1 MSNDLTS
8 LRGVGPAIEEKL
20 TKLDVHNQID
30 LLFLMPIR
38 YEDRT
43 LVTPIGALSHDQ
55 QVLIQGRVLLT
66 NIVYRGRRT
75 LLSQLSD
82 DTGMVTLRFFSFS
95 NQQAKNLSRNT
106 LVRCFGR
113 VRKTATG
120 VEIIHPEYQ
129 IIDPDN
135 IPPLASTLT
144 PIYPSTKGLS
154 QGKLR
159 SMIKLALDSQ
169 LNSVEELLP
178 KEIADLL
185 HVMPL
190 GESLEEI
197 HSPPKTEQEEGFSPA
212 KLRLVTEEL
221 IANQLALKRI
231 KRTTQLNKAIAL
243 KNIKEKNNLIK
254 QLPFTLTNSQERVVR
269 EIEEDL
275 MVPRPM
281 MRLLQGDV
289 GSGKTVV
296 AALAIAI
303 AAGSNAQAAFMA
315 PTELLAEQHYNNLKV
330 WFDPLGIEVVLL
342 KSKLPAK
349 EKKQI
354 LGSIED
360 GTSSIIIGTHA
371 LFQGAVNYN
380 NLALVVVDEQHR
392 FGVDQRLSLMNKS
405 ISGSVPHQLIMTATP
420 IPRTLAMTAYG
431 DLDSSVINEL
441 PKGRGTIETVV
452 VSEEK
457 REGVVL
463 RVMDEIK
470 KNRQIYWV
478 CPLIEESE
486 ELNFEAVETTHK
498 NLKSKLKNCSIGLVH
513 GKLDSLKKTK
523 AMLDF
528 KKGKQDVLVA
538 TTVIEVG
545 VDVANASIM
554 VIENSERLG
563 LSQLHQLRG
572 RVGRGEHKSICILIY
587 KKPLSSMAKMRLSA
601 IRESNDGFYIS
612 EKDLEL
618 RGPGELLGTKQK
630 GIIGLKI
637 ADIARDAHLLPKI
650 NKLCADFEEN
660 YPKQAEKLIHRWVGN
675 QIEYRKV

>member
-1 MSNDLTS
+1 MPDDLTS
-8 LRGVGPAIEEKL
+8 LKGIGPAIAEKL
-20 TKLDVHNQID
+20 TKLDVHSQSD
-30 LLFLMPIR
+30 LMFLMPIR

-43 LVTPIGALSHDQ
+43 SITPIGALSHDQ
-55 QVLIQGRVLLT
+55 QVLIEGRVLLT

-95 NQQAKNLSRNT
+95 NQQAKNLARNT

-129 IIDPDN
+129 IINPDN
-135 IPPLASTLT
+135 IPPLDPTLT

-159 SMIKLALDSQ
+159 SIIKLALDSQ

-185 HVMPL
+185 EVMPL
-190 GESLEEI
+190 GEALRAVHNLPKEEQNF
-197 HSPPKTEQEEGFSPA
+197 PPA

-231 KRTTQLNKAIAL
+231 KKTTQSNKAIAL
-243 KNIKEKNNLIK
+243 KNTEEKNNLIK

-275 MVPRPM
+275 VLPRPM

-289 GSGKTVV
+289 GSGKTIV

-303 AAGSNAQAAFMA
+303 AAGSSAQAAFMA

-354 LGSIED
+354 LSSIEN
-360 GTSSIIIGTHA
+360 GTSSIVIGTHA

-380 NLALVVVDEQHR
+380 NLALVIVDEQHR

-405 ISGSVPHQLIMTATP
+405 IIGSIPHQLIMTATP

-431 DLDSSVINEL
+431 DLDSSIINEL

-457 REGVVL
+457 REGVVS

-470 KNRQIYWV
+470 KKRQIYWV

-498 NLKSKLKNCSIGLVH
+498 NLKSKLRNCSIGLVH

-528 KKGKQDVLVA
+528 KEGKQDVLVA

-572 RVGRGEHKSICILIY
+572 RVGRGAHKSICILIY

-637 ADIARDAHLLPKI
+637 ADISRDAYLLPKI
-650 NKLCADFEEN
+650 NKLCADFEEK
-660 YPKQAEKLIHRWVGN
+660 YPKQAEKLIRRWVGN

>member
-1 MSNDLTS
+1 MSNDLRS
-8 LRGVGPAIEEKL
+8 LRGVGPAITEKL
-20 TKLDVHNQID
+20 SKLDVHNQAD

-169 LNSVEELLP
+169 LHSVEELLP

-190 GESLEEI
+190 GESLKAI

-243 KNIKEKNNLIK
+243 KNIKEKNNLTK

-303 AAGSNAQAAFMA
+303 AAGSSAQAAFMA

-457 REGVVL
+457 REGVIL

-637 ADIARDAHLLPKI
+637 ADIARDAHLLPRI